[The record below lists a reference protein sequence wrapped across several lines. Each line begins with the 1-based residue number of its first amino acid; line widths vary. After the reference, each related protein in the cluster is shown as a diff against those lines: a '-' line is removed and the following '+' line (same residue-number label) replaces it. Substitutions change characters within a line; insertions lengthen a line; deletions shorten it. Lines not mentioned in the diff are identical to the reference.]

1 MGIYFFNLI
10 NFFYNTFYM
19 NIIKNISVLF
29 LFFGI
34 IILTIYITKSYG
46 HKIDE
51 TYQTKRKLSLNDL
64 YQKYQ
69 SNRPNQMFNNMFENP
84 SIWMGY
90 TDDNSKN
97 FNDKDFYSGNQLGLK
112 ALLKE
117 QNNFKGDTY
126 YTKDTAEEYGIRPS
140 KNFGT
145 DSLYGGSKKGFS
157 TDLYSS
163 FDPSTFNNLDI

>member
-10 NFFYNTFYM
+10 FFYNTFYM

-46 HKIDE
+46 YKIDDK
-51 TYQTKRKLSLNDL
+51 YQNRRKLSLHDI
-64 YQKYQ
+64 YQKYK

-84 SIWMGY
+84 SVWMGY
-90 TDDNSKN
+90 TDDHSKN
-97 FNDKDFYSGNQLGLK
+97 FNDKDYYGGNQLGLK

-117 QNNFKGDTY
+117 QDKFKGDTY
-126 YTKDTAEEYGIRPS
+126 YSKDTAEEYGIRPS
-140 KNFGT
+140 KNFGI
-145 DSLYGGSKKGFS
+145 DSFYGGSSSGFN

-163 FDPSTFNNLDI
+163 VDDVNYNNLDN